1 MPSLSIG
8 GEMVGKKLDE
18 LQLKAL
24 CDVLGDTYQGLT
36 KTELTRL
43 LTQCLI
49 TAVDDG
55 KSSNGYTYTSGSNK
69 KDWLYNCFANE
80 INNHHSIRKIY
91 LFIEKALNPVNY
103 TKEANRDKYN
113 FLLEGTNKVLL
124 LVGLSMSKEGRLTEV
139 VQAKTLDEVDRR
151 VNNLRRLLYN
161 RAIHH
166 EVEKYCIQDYLR
178 KDYYDA
184 VFEAAKGLAER
195 VRQITGLSTD
205 GSALFQKAFAKNE
218 PYIFFNAL
226 NTDSEINEFVGLKE
240 LLESIFHLVRNP
252 AAHTPKVNWK
262 MDETKALDILTLIS
276 FAHKYLDECH
286 KVPNK

>member
-1 MPSLSIG
+1 
-8 GEMVGKKLDE
+8 MVRKE
-18 LQLKAL
+18 LNEQQLKAI
-24 CDVLGDTYQGLT
+24 CDVLGDTSRGLS

-49 TAVDDG
+49 TLIDDG
-55 KSSNGYTYTSGSNK
+55 KSSNGFTYTIGSNK
-69 KDWLYNCFANE
+69 RDWLYNCFANE
-80 INNHHSIRKIY
+80 INTHQTFEKIY
-91 LFIEKALNPVNY
+91 SFIERALSPVSY
-103 TKEANRDKYN
+103 TNEASRDKYN
-113 FLLEGTNKVLL
+113 FLLEETNKVLL
-124 LVGLSMSKEGRLTEV
+124 LFGLSMTKEGRLTEV
-139 VQAKTLDEVDRR
+139 VEAKTLDEVDRR

-166 EVEKYCIQDYLR
+166 EVEKYCIKDYLR

-184 VFEAAKGLAER
+184 VFEASKGLAER
-195 VRQITGLSTD
+195 VRQITGLSAD
-205 GSALFQKAFAKNE
+205 GSALFQKAFAKND

-226 NTDSEINEFVGLKE
+226 KTDSDINEFTGLKE